1 MTASIRELSGSL
13 DDLRTVAELILEIE
27 SDDAWEPADM
37 AAMDKLYSGTRR
49 FLAEADGQPVG
60 VATVGRMWVHPEAY
74 DALWATI
81 HVLRAWRRQGIG
93 SRLYELIS
101 GAARERGKV
110 ALETEVREDR
120 TDGVDFLVHR
130 GFVEHGRDKLVAL
143 DIRGMTPPDSNPPGG
158 ITFTTLAQR
167 PDLVAGVHAVAVEAF
182 ADIPSA
188 GEPIAAGTLEEFTG
202 RDVNVDAILKDG
214 FFVAL
219 DDATGVVV
227 GYASLAR
234 IPGPGGRAFHDM
246 TAVLRAWRGRGI
258 AGALKRATIAWAIGA
273 GLEVL
278 ETGNDTTNAPMR
290 AVNIGLG
297 YQPLPDLIGFRG
309 PLAAAVD

>member
-1 MTASIRELSGSL
+1 MTTSIRELSGSP
-13 DDLRTVAELILEIE
+13 DELRMAGELILEIE
-27 SDDAWEPADM
+27 PDDAWEPADM
-37 AAMDKLYSGTRR
+37 AAMDRLYQGTRR

-60 VATVGRMWVHPEAY
+60 VATVGRMWVHPEEY

-81 HVLRAWRRQGIG
+81 HVLRPFRRQGIG
-93 SRLYELIS
+93 SRLYEAIS
-101 GAARERGKV
+101 GATRERGKV
-110 ALETEVREDR
+110 AMETEVREDR
-120 TDGVDFLVHR
+120 TDGVDFLLHR
-130 GFVEHGRDKLVAL
+130 GFVEYGRDKLVAL
-143 DIRGMTPPDSNPPGG
+143 DIRGMTPPDPTPPDG

-182 ADIPSA
+182 ADIPSI
-188 GEPIAAGTLEEFTG
+188 GEPIVAGPFEEFAG
-202 RDVNVDAILKDG
+202 RDVNVDSILKDG

-219 DDATGVVV
+219 DNATGGIV

-258 AGALKRATIAWAIGA
+258 AGALKRATIAFAIGA

-278 ETGNDTTNAPMR
+278 ETGNDTNNAPMR

-297 YQPLPDLIGFRG
+297 YRPLPDLIGFRG
-309 PLAAAVD
+309 PLAGAG